1 MAEVSGSLEMNS
13 RRAYH
18 HEFCDSF
25 LTISFESNN
34 RKQFFETELKL
45 YYAYIT

>member
-25 LTISFESNN
+25 LTIIVTKFRIEQS
-34 RKQFFETELKL
+34 KTIL
-45 YYAYIT
+45 